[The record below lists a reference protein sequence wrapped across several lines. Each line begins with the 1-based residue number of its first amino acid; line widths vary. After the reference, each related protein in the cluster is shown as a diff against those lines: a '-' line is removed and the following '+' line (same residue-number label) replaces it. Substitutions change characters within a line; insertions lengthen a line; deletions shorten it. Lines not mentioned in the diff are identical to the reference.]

1 MTEPLI
7 IDAGG
12 VDLIADGKSAL
23 FFLLGS
29 YPRQS
34 KWGML
39 ECKIR
44 SHFNLEELKE
54 LC

>member
-1 MTEPLI
+1 M
-7 IDAGG
+7 
-12 VDLIADGKSAL
+12 ADRRFFRAL
-23 FFLLGS
+23 AATLANN
-29 YPRQS
+29 